1 MSARDCVLKMTR
13 RRIPFGGIR
22 TKSSGLLRMLWE
34 ILSILAPFP
43 VDFMIDPE
51 PAVRKKDLT
60 HPRFALFHTLATAK
74 KEG

>member
-1 MSARDCVLKMTR
+1 
-13 RRIPFGGIR
+13 
-22 TKSSGLLRMLWE
+22 MLWE